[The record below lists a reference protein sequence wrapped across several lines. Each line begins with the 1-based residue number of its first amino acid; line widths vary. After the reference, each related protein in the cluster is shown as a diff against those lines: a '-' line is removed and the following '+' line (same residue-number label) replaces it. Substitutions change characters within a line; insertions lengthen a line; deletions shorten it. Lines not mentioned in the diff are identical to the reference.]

1 MPGSDRVWQVWQ
13 VFWCKKSARN
23 NGHDF
28 HPFRQQESSSR
39 DPFSMGI
46 FIGGR
51 FHLLAAGVDLMKLTD
66 VELEKARAG
75 YRADLKFQ
83 VIFGGFT
90 FLFFGK
96 PGGAG
101 CCRHDFPHQVA
112 ATLDPLDFWWD
123 KFFHLFQRS
132 QVAMVCS
139 DFGGG
144 FLLERKILKNP
155 VPFCRCLI
163 CKFVSCHGLQVR
175 STAQFAHVL
184 PRLNPSVLWKCFSSR
199 QWKRIFAHIYL
210 STYIPI
216 IYCPIMFL
224 IAVHGYWLDIK
235 LFFFQINMST
245 APRHLRDS
253 NIWHNI

>member
-1 MPGSDRVWQVWQ
+1 
-13 VFWCKKSARN
+13 
-23 NGHDF
+23 
-28 HPFRQQESSSR
+28 
-39 DPFSMGI
+39 
-46 FIGGR
+46 
-51 FHLLAAGVDLMKLTD
+51 MKLTD

-112 ATLDPLDFWWD
+112 ATLDPLNFWWD

-199 QWKRIFAHIYL
+199 QWKIHIYAHLFIYIHTYYLL
-210 STYIPI
+210 SNHVSNSR
-216 IYCPIMFL
+216 
-224 IAVHGYWLDIK
+224 AWLLVRYK
-235 LFFFQINMST
+235 AFFFQINMST

>member
-112 ATLDPLDFWWD
+112 ATLDPLNFWSD

-144 FLLERKILKNP
+144 FFVGAENP
-155 VPFCRCLI
+155 E
-163 CKFVSCHGLQVR
+163 KSCAFLQMPHLQVR
-175 STAQFAHVL
+175 VMSWASSAKYRTVCSCSPKTKPFGAVEVL
-184 PRLNPSVLWKCFSSR
+184 LFKTVENSYLRTS
-199 QWKRIFAHIYL
+199 IYL
-210 STYIPI
+210 HTY
-216 IYCPIMFL
+216 
-224 IAVHGYWLDIK
+224 V
-235 LFFFQINMST
+235 LFIVQSCF
-245 APRHLRDS
+245 
-253 NIWHNI
+253 